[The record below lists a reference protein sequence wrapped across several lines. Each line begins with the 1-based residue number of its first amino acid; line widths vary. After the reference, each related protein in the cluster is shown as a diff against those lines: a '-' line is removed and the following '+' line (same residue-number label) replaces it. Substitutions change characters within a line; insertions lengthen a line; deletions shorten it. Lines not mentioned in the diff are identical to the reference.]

1 MLFNNEFSW
10 NHYYWMNCEGLSTN
24 GSLILGIL
32 YECNQRRVKPT
43 KTELANFLR
52 ISNATLNKQLKILK
66 EKQLINDEWEVIYN
80 GE

>member
-1 MLFNNEFSW
+1 MIFNNEFSW
-10 NHYYWMNCEGLSTN
+10 KHYYWMNCQGLSTN

-32 YECNQRRVKPT
+32 YECNQRGVKPT

-52 ISNATLNKQLKILK
+52 ITNATVNRQIKILK

-80 GE
+80 G